1 MSGEGSE
8 SSSIIKALGHPAA
21 GLLTALVTG
30 LTAGRSGAVS
40 QIGAA
45 ALGVVGGVSA
55 LAFSLIYGRYSGIL
69 ASGNK
74 RKTTLERQAYDR
86 LRKSLAEGN
95 GAARLYAG
103 WLNSFLDWIEWF
115 FGDAETKDQ
124 RAFGLKTPAPLWPFF
139 AALAIHDV
147 AKGLPVP
154 ATAPELA
161 PAVLWTSTAAFGI
174 ASFLWLALAGMKR
187 RRSTK
192 LWPFLPI
199 LPFYYLLASV
209 AAWLALYDLISRP
222 YHWHKTEHGLA
233 KTSRRSQSSAS
244 APAPVRPQAS
254 PPAAERS
261 ARQRDPLAKLAA
273 VR

>member
-95 GAARLYAG
+95 GAVRLYAG
-103 WLNSFLDWIEWF
+103 WLNSFLDWIEWI
-115 FGDAETKDQ
+115 FGDAERTARLVRSNASAHHRSMGTG
-124 RAFGLKTPAPLWPFF
+124 RASYRDRVTVWR
-139 AALAIHDV
+139 
-147 AKGLPVP
+147 GLPGD
-154 ATAPELA
+154 L
-161 PAVLWTSTAAFGI
+161 LGR
-174 ASFLWLALAGMKR
+174 GRHKR
-187 RRSTK
+187 GFRRSCR
-192 LWPFLPI
+192 
-199 LPFYYLLASV
+199 A
-209 AAWLALYDLISRP
+209 
-222 YHWHKTEHGLA
+222 
-233 KTSRRSQSSAS
+233 
-244 APAPVRPQAS
+244 
-254 PPAAERS
+254 
-261 ARQRDPLAKLAA
+261 
-273 VR
+273 